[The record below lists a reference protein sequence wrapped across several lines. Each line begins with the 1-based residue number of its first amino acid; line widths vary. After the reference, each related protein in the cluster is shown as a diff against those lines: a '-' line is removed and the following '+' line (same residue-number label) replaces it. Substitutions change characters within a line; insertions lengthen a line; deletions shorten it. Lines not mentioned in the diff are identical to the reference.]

1 MVSVANSPH
10 VVRGKTA
17 REPGK
22 EVKPKPKPTGKAIQN
37 GGVPHLVLVKTPHPR
52 PSSAVNA
59 TPSSSP
65 PLPAPAPR
73 NHRPPPAV
81 ATTTTTTSS
90 ADTGRGEPAAVR
102 TSIRT
107 RGQPTGTEG
116 AETMSCNDTREEGEP
131 SVCPQAALSYTST
144 ILTSRADRVLSR
156 QQTLDERLRRL
167 HSRVRG
173 RQERGVCRH
182 VQSQLSYTAVAA
194 KVKEEGRK
202 EGGGEGRAAIS
213 RAASIPMQVDGAVE
227 DVCVDRVSVARSLK
241 FGSCDNSD
249 QSKRSASPT
258 IDDNIIG
265 DSTEQISYQQ
275 KQEVS
280 IDRNSPPNNTRDW
293 PAVDKFLQNR
303 SGGFSGSASLSLSDG
318 GRNEIVDRWQ
328 QQLRGA
334 CVGPGG
340 GGGGEVGEAAGNG
353 EITDTSS
360 DEEGEPVCSSARQK
374 R

>member
-1 MVSVANSPH
+1 
-10 VVRGKTA
+10 
-17 REPGK
+17 
-22 EVKPKPKPTGKAIQN
+22 
-37 GGVPHLVLVKTPHPR
+37 
-52 PSSAVNA
+52 
-59 TPSSSP
+59 
-65 PLPAPAPR
+65 
-73 NHRPPPAV
+73 
-81 ATTTTTTSS
+81 
-90 ADTGRGEPAAVR
+90 
-102 TSIRT
+102 
-107 RGQPTGTEG
+107 
-116 AETMSCNDTREEGEP
+116 MSCNDAREEGEP

-194 KVKEEGRK
+194 KVEGERRR
-202 EGGGEGRAAIS
+202 EGGGGEGRAAIS
-213 RAASIPMQVDGAVE
+213 RAASIPMQVDGAIE

-249 QSKRSASPT
+249 QSKRSTSPT

-265 DSTEQISYQQ
+265 DSTEQISDQQ

-303 SGGFSGSASLSLSDG
+303 SGGFSRSVSLSSLDG
-318 GRNEIVDRWQ
+318 GRSEIIDRWQ

-340 GGGGEVGEAAGNG
+340 GGGGEVGEAAGTG
-353 EITDTSS
+353 EVTDTSS
-360 DEEGEPVCSSARQK
+360 DEEGEPVRSSARQK